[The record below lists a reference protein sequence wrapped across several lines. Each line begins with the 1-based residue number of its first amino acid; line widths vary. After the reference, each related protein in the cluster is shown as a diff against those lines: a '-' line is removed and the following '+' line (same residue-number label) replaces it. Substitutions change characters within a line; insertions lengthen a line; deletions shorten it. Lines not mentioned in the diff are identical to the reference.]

1 MSGRRLGLIGL
12 VVIVAVAGAGVWRWN
27 TEREADGARLLSA
40 SGMLEA
46 TEVRVG
52 SELGGRLAERRV
64 REGETVATGATL
76 AAFDTEL
83 LDHQIQTS
91 DTLTRLH
98 LERQRDRQTLR
109 SPLNGTV
116 MRTVFEPGEIVGPG
130 VPVVVVADLRE
141 LKLKVYLPENKFGR
155 VALGQTATITVDAY
169 PGVVFAGEVASIGSQ
184 AEFTPRNVQTTE
196 DRVKSVYP
204 INLRVPNRDLRL
216 KPGMFA
222 DAAFPAEPT
231 TNTAARPVDAPARAS

>member
-1 MSGRRLGLIGL
+1 MLGRRIVLIGL
-12 VVIVAVAGAGVWRWN
+12 ILIVAAAGGGVWRWN
-27 TEREADGARLLSA
+27 AERQAAEARALRA

-46 TEVRVG
+46 TEVRLG
-52 SELGGRLAERRV
+52 SEVGGRLAQRPV
-64 REGETVATGATL
+64 REGDAVENGATL
-76 AAFDTEL
+76 AVFDTEL
-83 LDHQIQTS
+83 LDHQIQTA

-109 SPLNGTV
+109 SPLNGTIL
-116 MRTVFEPGEIVGPG
+116 RTVFEPGEIVGPG
-130 VPVVVVADLRE
+130 MPVVVVGDLRE

-155 VALGQTATITVDAY
+155 VALGQTTTITVDAY
-169 PGVVFAGEVASIGSQ
+169 PGVAFSGEITSIGSQ

-196 DRVKSVYP
+196 DRVKSVYA

-222 DAAFPAEPT
+222 DAAFATQLE
-231 TNTAARPVDAPARAS
+231 TNTASQPVDGRSRG